1 MCLSVCICVC
11 IQHDLV
17 RGCARAFIVRVCVC
31 VFGSGMWFEIYKLWS
46 VRHNMG
52 LCVLACMRV
61 CCLSIF
67 SSLHHIFCS
76 ASHEP
81 ILHRWRSQGAC
92 MIRGTASTREQRT
105 QHTQTHSLHAY
116 TLKIIRSICASVR
129 VNPKDVIWRNSHCC
143 CVVCMLFHNDI
154 L

>member
-1 MCLSVCICVC
+1 MCLSVCICVY

-116 TLKIIRSICASVR
+116 TLKIIRSSVCECACESKGR
-129 VNPKDVIWRNSHCC
+129 HLTEFALLLR
-143 CVVCMLFHNDI
+143 CMHAVP
-154 L
+154 